1 MLTSLTM
8 ISLAGKAV
16 EADDDDE
23 APETPSKKAKSNG
36 VKKEPSDEG
45 SDNAANGY
53 GLNGSHFE
61 NAMGPQ

>member
-1 MLTSLTM
+1 MTSLAEKG
-8 ISLAGKAV
+8 I

-23 APETPSKKAKSNG
+23 VPETPSKKVKANE
-36 VKKEPSDEG
+36 VKKEPSEEG